1 MNYPGYANEGG
12 RGIASSDGHCTCFNC
27 SMSEVYIK
35 KKNTPIVSG
44 ISHNISFRFVLFNS
58 IK

>member
-1 MNYPGYANEGG
+1 MKEEGELQALMVTVLVL
-12 RGIASSDGHCTCFNC
+12 IVLCLKF
-27 SMSEVYIK
+27 IL